1 MIHSLMS
8 GEHDCVQQSS
18 AWFVIFS
25 ETKGQAGETVCLGAK
40 NIHAGCPQEKKI
52 PIALV
57 GKACLAKLTQWRDL
71 SNC

>member
-8 GEHDCVQQSS
+8 GEHDCVQRSS

-40 NIHAGCPQEKKI
+40 NIHAGCPQEAKSRLRW
-52 PIALV
+52 LV
-57 GKACLAKLTQWRDL
+57 RLAWL
-71 SNC
+71 N